1 MTEKPFLAPFLQ
13 GKPFY
18 FRNAKLIFFMWAHIP
33 YMYFCVFVR
42 PFPLPLIL
50 NFKEVMVVGVFIF
63 VCTTTG
69 KNKLGCYGV
78 QLGGGG
84 GVKGMLSLR
93 HP

>member
-1 MTEKPFLAPFLQ
+1 
-13 GKPFY
+13 
-18 FRNAKLIFFMWAHIP
+18 
-33 YMYFCVFVR
+33 MYFCVFVR

-50 NFKEVMVVGVFIF
+50 NFKEVMVVGVCIF

-78 QLGGGG
+78 QLNSSWGVGG